1 VNTNSGNDNEV
12 LFGEVS
18 ESTLTSL
25 NIIINQVF
33 KPLVD
38 RLEPVDWGV
47 CEDEQ
52 KKEFSQV
59 FDKFANELKD
69 ALKSIQ
75 CNIKLESYDPK
86 WENDAKNI
94 ATTKNPNQ
102 EMLAD
107 FERIFNDWSEKIES
121 ALEETESERKD
132 DKEAG
137 PRNEIE
143 YWRQRMRKL
152 TGISE
157 QLRSKNCRTVY
168 EVLTTASQNS
178 AD

>member
-1 VNTNSGNDNEV
+1 MGNDNDV
-12 LFGEVS
+12 LFGEIPEHTV
-18 ESTLTSL
+18 TSL
-25 NIIINQVF
+25 NVIINNVF

-38 RLEPVDWGV
+38 RLEPADWGV

-52 KKEFSQV
+52 KKEFTQV
-59 FDKFANELKD
+59 FDKFALELKD

-75 CNIKLESYDPK
+75 SNIVLEQYDRK
-86 WENDAKNI
+86 YDDKIKNI
-94 ATTKNPNQ
+94 QNTKNLDS
-102 EMLAD
+102 EMLND
-107 FERIFNDWSEKIES
+107 FERIFNDWSEKIE
-121 ALEETESERKD
+121 AAIEETESERKD

-157 QLRSKNCRTVY
+157 QLRSKNCRTVFD
-168 EVLTTASQNS
+168 VLNQAS
-178 AD
+178 